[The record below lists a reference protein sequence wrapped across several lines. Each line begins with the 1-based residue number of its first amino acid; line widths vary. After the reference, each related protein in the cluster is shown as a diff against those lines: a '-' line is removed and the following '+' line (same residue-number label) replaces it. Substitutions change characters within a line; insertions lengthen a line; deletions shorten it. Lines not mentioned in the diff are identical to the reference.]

1 MAPRS
6 GRPVVLV
13 DANALLLPFTS
24 HFRLEEEIYGQVDGA
39 RVLVPS
45 SVLGELERVASR
57 GNANARAAREFA
69 RRFDVAPTDN
79 RGDDALVDL
88 GRRLQAW
95 VLTGDRALR
104 IRLLEAGIPVL
115 FPRGKSHLDRAV
127 SPRQPT
133 PVPRRKKRRVGNRY
147 DPPPSRKRESGR
159 RRTT

>member
-1 MAPRS
+1 MASPT

-45 SVLGELERVASR
+45 SVLGELERVGDR

-69 RRFDVAPTDN
+69 RRFEVAPTTLQ
-79 RGDDALVDL
+79 GDDALVDL

-104 IRLLEAGIPVL
+104 IRLLGAGVRVL

-127 SPRQPT
+127 SPRKPMAS
-133 PVPRRKKRRVGNRY
+133 PGRKRRRSGN
-147 DPPPSRKRESGR
+147 P
-159 RRTT
+159 